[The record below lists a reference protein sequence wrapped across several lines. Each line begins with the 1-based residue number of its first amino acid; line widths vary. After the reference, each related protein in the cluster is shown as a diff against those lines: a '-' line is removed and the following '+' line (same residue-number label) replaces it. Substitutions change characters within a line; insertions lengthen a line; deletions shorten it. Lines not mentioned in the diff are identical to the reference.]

1 MPRLGRAV
9 TIMLA
14 LAIFGCASIPRGQS
28 AIDHVDVEGNDNI
41 KESTV
46 EKQLATQAS
55 PRFLGLFRGVVYDYE
70 VFNRFVLQRDLQR
83 VERYYRARGYYH
95 ARARAGR
102 VTYDGPK
109 HVKVLIVVDEGPP
122 TLVQRVVINNVAT
135 LPSELRAS
143 IIAAVDEHV
152 AIGRIFEE
160 KEFEAA
166 EKAIERTLKNSGY
179 AHATAKRVAEVDMPR
194 NYASL
199 RFDVKVGV
207 LATFGT
213 VRIVGLGKIP
223 EAPVRRA
230 LDIRAGDPYSQ
241 SDIESARQALLDLGV
256 FGTVEIEPEEDTA
269 EDARVVNLVVTVE
282 PSKLHALELGGGVQ
296 ADVIKSD
303 VHLKVGWH
311 HKNFFGGLRKLSL
324 EVRPGLVFFPTRFP
338 SFEAPTAYLP
348 EVRSRAELTQPGFIE
363 ARTNGFLR
371 AEYDIYAVLLSPDVD
386 PAAPI
391 LGYRELRGSAGVDRT
406 IGRFYAR
413 SAHNVQVST
422 PFTYVGQLDPDLDR
436 VIVSF
441 PSLLTSFDFRDDR
454 VRPHAGVFVSNQLE
468 VAGGPF
474 LGDADDIKVQ
484 PEARFY
490 IPLGDDLTLAARGA
504 TGLLFPQNYGETL
517 EANARGDVPNTSR
530 RTWVRDVQ
538 IGFFRSFFSGGPSSN
553 RGYPLRGIGP
563 HGVVPFF
570 SPQIQSAALS
580 ANCESGLP
588 GYGEARCNLPLGGF
602 TLWEASLELRYPIA
616 GDFSGSTFCD
626 TSDVAPKQVQYR
638 FDRPHLSCGAGARYD
653 TPIGPIRLDIGYR
666 IPGVQTLRDDTGEGV
681 PPTIFGAPIAVA
693 IAIGEAF

>member
-1 MPRLGRAV
+1 MPRLWRWV
-9 TIMLA
+9 TVMLA
-14 LAIFGCASIPRGQS
+14 LSLLGCASIPKGQS
-28 AIDHVDVEGNDNI
+28 AVDHVDLEGNENLS
-41 KESTV
+41 ERTV
-46 EKQLATQAS
+46 EKQIATQAS
-55 PRFLGLFRGVVYDYE
+55 PRFLGLFQGVVYDYE
-70 VFNRFVLQRDLQR
+70 VFNRFVLERDLQR
-83 VERYYRARGYYH
+83 VERYYRARGYYR

-122 TLVQRVVINNVAT
+122 TLVRRVVINNVAA
-135 LPSELRAS
+135 LPTELRTS
-143 IIAAVDEHV
+143 IVAAANEHV
-152 AIGRIFEE
+152 AIDSVFEE
-160 KEFEAA
+160 KKFEDA
-166 EKAIERTLKNSGY
+166 EKAIVRALKNAGY
-179 AHATAKRVAEVDMPR
+179 AHASAKRIAEVDLPR

-213 VRIVGLGKIP
+213 VRIEGLGKIP

-230 LDIRAGDPYSQ
+230 LDIHPGDPYSQ
-241 SDIESARQALLDLGV
+241 ADIDAARQALLDLGV
-256 FGTVEIEPEEDTA
+256 FGTVEISPEENTP
-269 EDARVVNLVVTVE
+269 EDSKVVNLVVHVE
-282 PSKLHALELGGGVQ
+282 PSKLHAVELGGGVQ

-303 VHLKVGWH
+303 VHLKLGWH
-311 HKNFFGGLRKLSL
+311 HKNFLGGLRKLSV
-324 EVRPGLVFFPTRFP
+324 EVKPGLVFFPTRFP
-338 SFEAPTAYLP
+338 SFEKPTAYLP

-406 IGRFYAR
+406 IGRFYGR
-413 SAHNVQVST
+413 TAHNVQVSS

-436 VIVSF
+436 VIVSY
-441 PSLLTSFDFRDDR
+441 PSILTSFDLRDNR

-474 LGDADDIKVQ
+474 GGHARDVKVQ
-484 PEARFY
+484 PEGRFY
-490 IPLGDDLTLAARGA
+490 IPIGDDLTLAARA
-504 TGLLFPQNYGETL
+504 STGLLFPQNYGDTL
-517 EANARGDVPNTSR
+517 EANARGEVPNASR
-530 RTWVRDVQ
+530 ATWVRDVQ
-538 IGFFRSFFSGGPSSN
+538 IGFFRNFFSGGPSSN

-570 SPQIQSAALS
+570 SPQIASSTLTN
-580 ANCESGLP
+580 NCENGIP
-588 GYGEARCNLPLGGF
+588 GFDDARCLLPLGGF

-616 GDFSGSTFCD
+616 GDLSGSVFCD
-626 TSDVAPKQVQYR
+626 TSDVAPKTGQYR

-666 IPGVQTLRDDTGEGV
+666 VPGMQTLGDDSGEGD